1 VPLGSLP
8 GGFSKLFYGSENML
22 EKRKEIEQQRYDDR
36 IIDQIFEELRAESTM
51 WFLDYAAASINPAR
65 ITDAERSER
74 TK

>member
-1 VPLGSLP
+1 
-8 GGFSKLFYGSENML
+8 ML